1 MCFLRL
7 HHGGG
12 VGLEVLTHL
21 FPLIFHE
28 YFRSVRHV
36 SLIYVFISSL
46 VSTLLGWG
54 REKVLLFVGLLTVET
69 TITTSGLEEG
79 VAVTN
84 SNLDNVPIMWGT
96 IINYHTCY
104 IGLLR
109 SLQ

>member
-7 HHGGG
+7 HHVGG
-12 VGLEVLTHL
+12 VGLEGLTHL

-28 YFRSVRHV
+28 YLLPVRHV

-69 TITTSGLEEG
+69 TITTSSLEEG

-84 SNLDNVPIMWGT
+84 SNLG
-96 IINYHTCY
+96 
-104 IGLLR
+104 
-109 SLQ
+109 